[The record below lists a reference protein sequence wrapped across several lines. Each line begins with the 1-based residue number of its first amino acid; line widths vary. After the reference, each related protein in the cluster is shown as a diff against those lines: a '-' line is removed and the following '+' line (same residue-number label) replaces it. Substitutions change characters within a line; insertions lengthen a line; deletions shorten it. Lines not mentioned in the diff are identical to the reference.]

1 MGICH
6 ATDPLFSPHHL
17 RTSLALFRCAFH
29 YTTNDAVNSTHATMP
44 RDEQRASSARSIN
57 ISVAVWVA
65 WLLVFARLE
74 NNRGTGGE
82 EKFEWNNGKN
92 RDKSRT

>member
-1 MGICH
+1 
-6 ATDPLFSPHHL
+6 
-17 RTSLALFRCAFH
+17 
-29 YTTNDAVNSTHATMP
+29 MP